1 MPNAET
7 DIVLRMFLIIL
18 LIMMSVF
25 LAISEISLASARKM
39 KLQIMKEKG
48 DKNAEKVLD
57 LRMFLIILLIMMS
70 VFLAISEIS
79 LASARKMKLQ
89 IMKEKGDKNAE
100 KVLEVQETSGNFFA
114 AVQVGTNAIAIL
126 GGIVGE
132 NILNPFLKPLVI
144 SWFSVSPQRA
154 DTIGS
159 LISFIFVT
167 SLFIEF
173 ADLIPRRLA
182 MAAPEKAAV
191 AVIKPMLFLIFI
203 LRPFIVFF
211 DSIASFIEFADLI
224 PRRLAMAA
232 PEKAAVAVIKPMLF
246 LIFILRP
253 FIVFFDS
260 IASFIFKIFKIEQ
273 NRNNEI
279 TYDDIFAIVDEGAET
294 GVIQKKEHSLIEN
307 VFELDT
313 RWVSSIMTYR
323 NDIVYFTV
331 DEDVDEGAETG
342 VIQKKEH
349 SLIENVFELDTR
361 WVSSIMTYRN
371 DIVYFTVDE
380 DEESIKEKISTYPH
394 SKFLICKDDIDSVI
408 GYVDSK
414 NIEESIKEKISTYP
428 HSKFL
433 ICKDDI
439 DSVIGYVDSKNILP
453 RILNSEV
460 KSLNNIKDITNT
472 NLLILP
478 NTLTISEALD
488 KFNEAREDF
497 AVILNEYGHVV
508 GLVTFYDV
516 VNTIMGDVVYQDQ
529 DEQQIIAR
537 GEGSW
542 LIDGVT
548 SVEDVKKVLD
558 IEKFPEEDTY
568 ETIAGFMMYML
579 MAY

>member
-1 MPNAET
+1 MPDTET
-7 DIVLRMFLIIL
+7 DIILRIFLIIL
-18 LIMMSVF
+18 LIMMSMF
-25 LAISEISLASARKM
+25 FALSEISLASARKI

-48 DKNAEKVLD
+48 N
-57 LRMFLIILLIMMS
+57 
-70 VFLAISEIS
+70 
-79 LASARKMKLQ
+79 
-89 IMKEKGDKNAE
+89 KNAE

-114 AVQVGTNAIAIL
+114 AIQIGINAIAIM

-132 NILNPFLKPLVI
+132 NILSPFLKPVI
-144 SWFSVSPQRA
+144 MSWFSASSQRA
-154 DTIGS
+154 ETIGS

-173 ADLIPRRLA
+173 ADLIPRRLG

-191 AVIKPMLFLIFI
+191 AIIKPMLFLIFI

-211 DSIASFIEFADLI
+211 DSIAT
-224 PRRLAMAA
+224 
-232 PEKAAVAVIKPMLF
+232 
-246 LIFILRP
+246 
-253 FIVFFDS
+253 
-260 IASFIFKIFKIEQ
+260 FIFKIFKIEQ

-331 DEDVDEGAETG
+331 DED
-342 VIQKKEH
+342 
-349 SLIENVFELDTR
+349 
-361 WVSSIMTYRN
+361 
-371 DIVYFTVDE
+371 
-380 DEESIKEKISTYPH
+380 EESIKEKISN
-394 SKFLICKDDIDSVI
+394 C
-408 GYVDSK
+408 
-414 NIEESIKEKISTYP
+414 P

-453 RILNSEV
+453 IILNSEM
-460 KSLNNIKDITNT
+460 KSLTNIKDITNT

-537 GEGSW
+537 GKGSW

-568 ETIAGFMMYML
+568 ETVAGFMMYML
-579 MAY
+579 KSIPKKAAKVEFENYTFEVVDVDNFAIDQLLVTQKTKPETN

>member
-1 MPNAET
+1 MPDTET
-7 DIVLRMFLIIL
+7 DIILRIFLIIL
-18 LIMMSVF
+18 LIMMSMF
-25 LAISEISLASARKM
+25 FALSEISLASARKI

-48 DKNAEKVLD
+48 N
-57 LRMFLIILLIMMS
+57 
-70 VFLAISEIS
+70 
-79 LASARKMKLQ
+79 
-89 IMKEKGDKNAE
+89 KNAE

-114 AVQVGTNAIAIL
+114 AIQIGINAIAIM

-132 NILNPFLKPLVI
+132 NILSPFLKPVI
-144 SWFSVSPQRA
+144 MSWFSASSQRA
-154 DTIGS
+154 ETIGS

-173 ADLIPRRLA
+173 ADLIPRRLG

-191 AVIKPMLFLIFI
+191 AIIKPMLFLIFI

-211 DSIASFIEFADLI
+211 DSIAT
-224 PRRLAMAA
+224 
-232 PEKAAVAVIKPMLF
+232 
-246 LIFILRP
+246 
-253 FIVFFDS
+253 
-260 IASFIFKIFKIEQ
+260 FIFKIFKIEQ

-331 DEDVDEGAETG
+331 DED
-342 VIQKKEH
+342 
-349 SLIENVFELDTR
+349 
-361 WVSSIMTYRN
+361 
-371 DIVYFTVDE
+371 
-380 DEESIKEKISTYPH
+380 EESIKEKIS
-394 SKFLICKDDIDSVI
+394 
-408 GYVDSK
+408 
-414 NIEESIKEKISTYP
+414 NYP

-453 RILNSEV
+453 IILNSEM
-460 KSLNNIKDITNT
+460 KSLTNIKDITNT

-579 MAY
+579 KSIPKKAAKVEFENYTFEVVDVDNFAIDQLLVTQKTKPETN